1 MAYPSLPEE
10 PTFLE
15 DDFIFLDDEEIPE
28 HAEDL
33 PEEKEQSRL
42 LWGIEDRSA
51 VAYDQTQ
58 VVAINLCSVGL
69 AEMMA
74 RARLRKIEALQPSS
88 VTGGQAEGGIQD
100 HVTIVHPYNYSNT
113 TRFNPSLEELF
124 GHSAE
129 QHPTT
134 NVLVLPTERAGVS
147 YQR

>member
-1 MAYPSLPEE
+1 MPRSVPEE

-15 DDFIFLDDEEIPE
+15 ADFIFAEGDEVPE
-28 HAEDL
+28 HTENL
-33 PEEKEQSRL
+33 PEEKDQSRL

-58 VVAINLCSVGL
+58 VIVINLRSVGL

-88 VTGGQAEGGIQD
+88 ITGGQAEGGIQD
-100 HVTIVHPYNYSNT
+100 HVTIVHPYDYSNT

-124 GHSAE
+124 GNN
-129 QHPTT
+129 TK
-134 NVLVLPTERAGVS
+134 
-147 YQR
+147 